1 MELKELL
8 ERAEEIRKS
17 MNEGSRPIRADKNDI
32 DNNSL
37 DYLQGELNELLLEYD
52 ETKDVIRRRE
62 LEKRIL
68 DKADKIAIEI
78 KKKRKEEA
86 TLYVDSKKSEIK
98 QKIKELTEQN
108 KKLYAEKSKPLQKRR
123 DDINKRIEEIATDPK
138 RVEELKGLIAERDQ
152 VLKENSE
159 ILREHFKR
167 QNTIK
172 NLKQELRRLEEIDLE
187 NEDDISKV
195 LEEKAEEEEKN
206 KSNIYNLENPE
217 QDGRQPKE
225 PKSGARKVK
234 VVKKVKPVYGP
245 KKVEIPEEPLTEL
258 ESLPPNPLDGAQVVE
273 PESEVIPEPF
283 VEPEPESLPPNPLD
297 IAQPAE
303 PELEVMPEPFVEL
316 ESESLPP
323 NPLDIAQPAEPELEV
338 MPEPFVE
345 LESEPE
351 PRPEIGELAIEQMSE
366 QDKLKLIREYLG
378 LDETAREE
386 EIIRALENEMSYI
399 LYLDAELYFNLSTK
413 TNWSPFGFITMSKS
427 EILHLSDN
435 ELNEAI
441 EMMNDARDNFIEKI
455 FCFSYIDPEAYEE
468 ICQELGFSIWDDID
482 MTDLEDKIRRVEY
495 PQRYV
500 NIVKETYNE
509 FMNKVELLK
518 LHKPEVYKQIC
529 QEFGIDENLSFDVA
543 LGDDELIEAEERLNF
558 INAIEDAYQNYSF
571 EERDDDEYDPFVN
584 FGDNEE
590 VQPEETYGSNDSE
603 SYIDMKDK
611 LIALIN
617 YVKLDTLGFICNEL
631 EISDRLP
638 PVEIAEKILELP
650 KENIERYIKML
661 EENSRLIDFFGDD
674 DLPIAQEEKGIK
686 AFGKKL
692 LKRAKDLWTKLIEKI
707 GDIIDNIKE
716 YFEGLE
722 KDERRY
728 PDEEYVEQEDDN
740 IFPEGTFRRR
750 RERWID
756 DSINSQ
762 GTVSTE
768 DRTKR
773 NQTTSQSKEQ
783 DGQEQRR

>member
-1 MELKELL
+1 M
-8 ERAEEIRKS
+8 
-17 MNEGSRPIRADKNDI
+17 
-32 DNNSL
+32 
-37 DYLQGELNELLLEYD
+37 
-52 ETKDVIRRRE
+52 
-62 LEKRIL
+62 
-68 DKADKIAIEI
+68 
-78 KKKRKEEA
+78 
-86 TLYVDSKKSEIK
+86 
-98 QKIKELTEQN
+98 
-108 KKLYAEKSKPLQKRR
+108 QKRR

-283 VEPEPESLPPNPLD
+283 VEPEP
-297 IAQPAE
+297 
-303 PELEVMPEPFVEL
+303 
-316 ESESLPP
+316 ESLPP

>member
-283 VEPEPESLPPNPLD
+283 VEPEP
-297 IAQPAE
+297 
-303 PELEVMPEPFVEL
+303 
-316 ESESLPP
+316 ESLPP